1 MANIHPLATVHPN
14 AKLGKNVEVGPYA
27 YIEEHVEIGDGSKI
41 LPHATIFNYVK
52 MGKNCCVFPGAV
64 VGAVPQDLKFDGEVT
79 YVEIGDNVNIRE
91 CATINRG
98 TKASGRGVT
107 KIGNNV
113 LLMSYT
119 HVAHDCT
126 VGNNCILVSYVGIAG
141 ETDVDDWAT
150 LGGSTVAHQFS
161 RIGKH
166 AFVGGGSKINK
177 DVPPYVLCG
186 RDPLSYAGV
195 NIVGLRRRGFTSEQI
210 YAIKDMYD
218 IIYNSGMNVSDA
230 LAKIASGFP
239 QSEERD
245 TILEF
250 IRGSKRG
257 IIRGADSNVKG
268 SIEEGGQ
275 TFFYGIFPSRFLFCR
290 DGRGYEGIDQQTG
303 RRQFYGTVSV
313 CRIYRGLRE
322 LSEAVIQEQM
332 LFLCSRRG
340 AGPHFSC
347 CA

>member
-14 AKLGKNVEVGPYA
+14 AKLGENVEVGPYA

-52 MGKNCCVFPGAV
+52 MGKNCTVFPGAV
-64 VGAVPQDLKFDGEVT
+64 IGAIPQDLKFDGEVT

-150 LGGSTVAHQFS
+150 IGGSSVAHQFS

-166 AFVGGGSKINK
+166 AFIGGGCKINK

-186 RDPLSYAGV
+186 REPLSYAGV
-195 NIVGLRRRGFTSEQI
+195 NH
-210 YAIKDMYD
+210 
-218 IIYNSGMNVSDA
+218 
-230 LAKIASGFP
+230 
-239 QSEERD
+239 
-245 TILEF
+245 
-250 IRGSKRG
+250 
-257 IIRGADSNVKG
+257 
-268 SIEEGGQ
+268 
-275 TFFYGIFPSRFLFCR
+275 
-290 DGRGYEGIDQQTG
+290 GRGTETARTKGINNKSAYDSA
-303 RRQFYGTVSV
+303 YGGGSLTVVYSDGNNA
-313 CRIYRGLRE
+313 RKHDLRHHPKGLIARE
-322 LSEAVIQEQM
+322 HTCLHQR
-332 LFLCSRRG
+332 CG
-340 AGPHFSC
+340 K
-347 CA
+347 